1 MGDGAAQK
9 QTRGRRLAQRA
20 LVLGLGAIAALVLLE
35 VGLRLA
41 GWGVSLQQERRIQ
54 RALREEGAYRIL
66 CLGDSMTGYQYPA
79 FLEDALAE
87 RFPDEPFAVLDKGR
101 PRLTASAIV
110 ATLPEHLDRYSPD
123 MVIVMMGFNDDD
135 RLLAYGGI
143 PPTEHTPLRVYDLA
157 RLLIYNHRTRATADA
172 SSQGVAAPGPGGGGP
187 GPGVPADCGDGPGR
201 AGGRGSGIQRALC
214 HADRGETDEAIALL
228 EGALEPDSDDARAL
242 LELGQLY
249 RQGDRDEEA
258 IALFARAAEAEPWNE
273 GAWLALGESR
283 RDVGDL
289 AGAEEALGRAL
300 ELDPE
305 HEWALFEL
313 GKVLD
318 IQGRDREAE
327 AALRR
332 AAHDNPDGDIA
343 EVALAW
349 WYRDRGR
356 LVDAEEV
363 LQAALQATPRDDRL
377 LSVLSFVRG
386 DQGREDEASELREQV
401 HLLRIASYDPV
412 TRDAYLEL
420 RREVLERGI
429 TLVCMQYPMRDGE
442 ALRRILSPPEGE
454 IYIDS
459 EAVFRDAVQAGRYED
474 HFIDV
479 FGGDFGHPT
488 DAGNRLLAGHI
499 ADTLAAEAFDRHLE

>member
-9 QTRGRRLAQRA
+9 QTRSKRLAQRA
-20 LVLGLGAIAALVLLE
+20 LVIGLGAIAALVLLE

-87 RFPDEPFAVLDKGR
+87 RFPDEPFAVMDKGR

-110 ATLPEHLDRYSPD
+110 ATLPEHLDRYTPD

-143 PPTEHTPLRVYDLA
+143 PPTEHTPSRVFDLA
-157 RLLIYNHRTRATADA
+157 RLLVYNHRSRATAGTPP
-172 SSQGVAAPGPGGGGP
+172 S
-187 GPGVPADCGDGPGR
+187 GVPADCGTNPGPP
-201 AGGRGSGIQRALC
+201 GGRGAEVQRALC

-228 EGALEPDSDDARAL
+228 EAALTPASDDVRSL

-249 RQGDRDEEA
+249 RQGDRDEDA
-258 IALFARAAEAEPWNE
+258 VALFARAAESEPWNE

-313 GKVLD
+313 GKVHVL
-318 IQGRDREAE
+318 QGRDTEAE

-332 AAHDNPDGDIA
+332 AARNNPDGDIA

-420 RREVLERGI
+420 RREVLDRGI